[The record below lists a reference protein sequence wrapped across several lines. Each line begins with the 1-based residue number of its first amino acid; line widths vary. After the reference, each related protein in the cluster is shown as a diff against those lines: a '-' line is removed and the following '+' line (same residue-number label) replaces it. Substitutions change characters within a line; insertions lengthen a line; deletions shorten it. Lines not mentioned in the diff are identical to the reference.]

1 MAPGVEGSFPKET
14 ATTLLKT
21 APAQSAVPAK
31 GFSLVAPGPAAIV
44 RRLTGM
50 PDPSPASPPGPR
62 PAAAAAWLHGAG
74 RSFGASHFTDRSDL
88 PAAGVSFY
96 VNDFALSDP
105 QPWHLPAQVF
115 PVGPMPETAPP
126 LLAWQEPPAA
136 EFRAVFDEL
145 MASVRRRDILKA
157 VPVTSATGQ
166 VQSGDLPSWL
176 RCILTRPGEDS
187 RGLSFAWM
195 DGTTG
200 FGGFTPEILF
210 QIEGRR
216 LTTMA
221 LAGTTDAAHAA
232 ELTQRP
238 KLAREHAVVVD
249 ELQRRLAQLGEVK
262 TGKREVVRQGNIRHL
277 RTPLEVT
284 LATEPSGT
292 ALNDIIRLL
301 HPTPA
306 LGIMPRTE
314 ETMTLLAR
322 CRARTGTP
330 DFFGAPFGV
339 AWPGGAMF
347 VVAIR
352 AVFWQG
358 DQVLLPAGGGLVAG
372 SEFEAE
378 WAELELK
385 RAWVRRALELDR
397 TA

>member
-1 MAPGVEGSFPKET
+1 
-14 ATTLLKT
+14 
-21 APAQSAVPAK
+21 
-31 GFSLVAPGPAAIV
+31 
-44 RRLTGM
+44 M
-50 PDPSPASPPGPR
+50 PDTSPATSLPPR
-62 PAAAAAWLHGAG
+62 PAAAAAWLQGAG
-74 RSFGASHFTDRSDL
+74 RSFGAEHFTGRSEL
-88 PAAGVSFY
+88 PASGVSFY
-96 VNDFALSDP
+96 VNDFALSVA
-105 QPWHLPAQVF
+105 QPWHIPARVF
-115 PVGPMPETAPP
+115 PFEPMPEATPP
-126 LLAWQEPPAA
+126 VLAWQEPPPA

-145 MASVRRRDILKA
+145 MESVRRRDILKA
-157 VPVTSATGQ
+157 VPVTSAMAR

-195 DGTTG
+195 DDHAG

-249 ELQRRLAQLGEVK
+249 ELQRRLAQLGEVR
-262 TGKREVVRQGNIRHL
+262 TGKREVVRQGTIRHL

-284 LATEPSGT
+284 LATEPTGA

-314 ETMTLLAR
+314 ETMRLLTR
-322 CRARTGTP
+322 CRERTGTP
-330 DFFGAPFGV
+330 AAFGAPFGV
-339 AWPGGAMF
+339 AWPGGAIF

-358 DQVLLPAGGGLVAG
+358 EQVLLPAGGGLVAG
-372 SEFEAE
+372 SEFDAE

-385 RAWVRRALELDR
+385 RAWVRRALGLNRE
-397 TA
+397 A